1 MNVKCNTATH
11 QPSQHPHVK
20 FPVVASRA
28 RATSA
33 PLTAKN
39 WTDGCH
45 HPPLAHEHITMMCV
59 YCAHTFITHAC
70 LPLLSLCVLDPWR
83 ISKNTRV
90 TQSEIEPPNTTRS
103 QTPSGEQPQ
112 AK

>member
-11 QPSQHPHVK
+11 QPSQHPRVK

-28 RATSA
+28 HATSA

-39 WTDGCH
+39 CTDGCH
-45 HPPLAHEHITMMCV
+45 HPPLAHEHITMMSV

-70 LPLLSLCVLDPWR
+70 LLLPFVCIGSVAHIKKYTSDPIENR
-83 ISKNTRV
+83 TSKHH
-90 TQSEIEPPNTTRS
+90 EITDTI
-103 QTPSGEQPQ
+103 G
-112 AK
+112 